1 MLSKL
6 LIQFS
11 VEGLGCVPSLL
22 FDLSPDSGGGNE
34 DNPDLFKKCGALLHS
49 VPTHA
54 SAGDSWT
61 LTGKL
66 VSLLWGHCSFLLGPG
81 VHKVLFGPSKS
92 LLPHSCVSS
101 GSSMVGLM
109 VTSFKRAYAIPGLLH
124 PEPLTLWQA
133 TANLHLHRKH

>member
-1 MLSKL
+1 M
-6 LIQFS
+6 
-11 VEGLGCVPSLL
+11 

-81 VHKVLFGPSKS
+81 VHKVLFEPSELLWQIWGLLLNTISS
-92 LLPHSCVSS
+92 LLPSCWGFSFALGRGVSFFGGVQHSLVNVFEC
-101 GSSMVGLM
+101 
-109 VTSFKRAYAIPGLLH
+109 LL
-124 PEPLTLWQA
+124 Q
-133 TANLHLHRKH
+133 R